1 MNGPA
6 RITALAVA
14 LTGLVISMSGC
25 DKLAARSELN
35 KGVEAYKSTHY
46 EEAINHFQRATMLD
60 PNLPMAKGYLATAL
74 GQNVVPGLL
83 TPDNLKNAQQ
93 SIDIFQ
99 EVLAKDPHD
108 VNSMKQ
114 VAGIEFEIKRLDEAK
129 AWQKKILQEDPKD
142 PEAAYTVGVIDWMQ
156 AHQNTLS
163 ALAPAGLNDDGEG
176 NAKAPKKIMDPLK
189 EKNTPLIDEAL
200 QYLNQ
205 ALENRPTYDD
215 AMSYMNLV
223 YRAKANLDYGDAQ
236 AVKADVDTGE
246 GLVLQG
252 DGHPQGQRSQEEP
265 GARRHHHG
273 RQRRIEVDFS
283 LYMHEDTA
291 SEFHGGRIFFE

>member
-6 RITALAVA
+6 RITVLAVA
-14 LTGLVISMSGC
+14 LAGMVVSMSGC
-25 DKLAARSELN
+25 DKLAARAELN
-35 KGVEAYKSTHY
+35 KGVDAYKGTHY

-83 TPDNLKNAQQ
+83 TPDNLKTAQQ
-93 SIDIFQ
+93 AIDIFQ
-99 EVLAKDPHD
+99 EVLAKDPKD

-114 VAGIEFEIKRLDEAK
+114 VAGIEFSVKRLDEAK
-129 AWQKKILQEDPKD
+129 AWQKRALQEDPKD

-176 NAKAPKKIMDPLK
+176 NAKAPKKIMDQLK
-189 EKNTPLIDEAL
+189 DQNTPLVQEAM

-236 AVKADVDTGE
+236 AVKADLDTAK
-246 GLVLQG
+246 
-252 DGHPQGQRSQEEP
+252 DWSSKSMGQRKANEAKKSQGP
-265 GARRHHHG
+265 GG
-273 RQRRIEVDFS
+273 ITMGDNGE
-283 LYMHEDTA
+283 MK
-291 SEFHGGRIFFE
+291 

>member
-14 LTGLVISMSGC
+14 LAGMVISMSGC
-25 DKLAARSELN
+25 DKLAAREELN
-35 KGVEAYKSTHY
+35 KGVDAYKGAHY
-46 EEAINHFQRATMLD
+46 EDAINHFQRATMLD
-60 PNLPMAKGYLATAL
+60 PSLPMAKGYLATAL

-83 TPDNLKNAQQ
+83 TPDNLKTAQQ
-93 SIDIFQ
+93 AIDIFQ

-114 VAGIEFEIKRLDEAK
+114 VAGIEFSVKRLDEAK
-129 AWQKKILQEDPKD
+129 AWQKRALQEDPKD

-176 NAKAPKKIMDPLK
+176 NTKAPKKIMDQLK
-189 EKNTPLIDEAL
+189 DQNTPLIQEAM

-205 ALENRPTYDD
+205 ALENKPTYDD

-223 YRAKANLDYGDAQ
+223 YRAKANLDYGDAN
-236 AVKADVDTGE
+236 AVKAD
-246 GLVLQG
+246 L
-252 DGHPQGQRSQEEP
+252 
-265 GARRHHHG
+265 
-273 RQRRIEVDFS
+273 
-283 LYMHEDTA
+283 DTA
-291 SEFHGGRIFFE
+291 KDWSSKSMGTRKANEAKKSQGPGGITMGDNGEMK

>member
-14 LTGLVISMSGC
+14 LAGMVISMSGC
-25 DKLAARSELN
+25 DKLAAREELN
-35 KGVEAYKSTHY
+35 KGVDAYKGAHY

-60 PNLPMAKGYLATAL
+60 PKLPMAKGYLATAL

-83 TPDNLKNAQQ
+83 TPDNLKTAQQ
-93 SIDIFQ
+93 AIDIFQ

-114 VAGIEFEIKRLDEAK
+114 VAGIEFSVKRLDEAK
-129 AWQKKILQEDPKD
+129 EWQKRALQEDPKD

-156 AHQNTLS
+156 AHQNTLT

-176 NAKAPKKIMDPLK
+176 NAKAPKKIMDQLK
-189 EKNTPLIDEAL
+189 DQNTPLIQEAM

-205 ALENRPTYDD
+205 ALENKPTYDD

-223 YRAKANLDYGDAQ
+223 YRAKANLDYGDAN
-236 AVKADVDTGE
+236 AVKAD
-246 GLVLQG
+246 L
-252 DGHPQGQRSQEEP
+252 
-265 GARRHHHG
+265 
-273 RQRRIEVDFS
+273 
-283 LYMHEDTA
+283 DTA
-291 SEFHGGRIFFE
+291 KDWSSKSMGTRKANEAKKAQGPGGITMGDNGEMK

>member
-6 RITALAVA
+6 RITVLAVA
-14 LTGLVISMSGC
+14 LAGMVVSMSGC
-25 DKLAARSELN
+25 DKLAARAELN
-35 KGVEAYKSTHY
+35 KGVDAYKGTHY

-83 TPDNLKNAQQ
+83 TPDNLKTAQQ
-93 SIDIFQ
+93 AIDIFQ
-99 EVLAKDPHD
+99 EVLAKDPKD

-114 VAGIEFEIKRLDEAK
+114 VAGIEFSVKRLDEAK
-129 AWQKKILQEDPKD
+129 AWQKKALQEDPKD

-176 NAKAPKKIMDPLK
+176 NAKAPKKIMDQLK
-189 EKNTPLIDEAL
+189 DQNTPLVQEAM

-236 AVKADVDTGE
+236 AVKADLDTAK
-246 GLVLQG
+246 
-252 DGHPQGQRSQEEP
+252 DWSSKSMGQRKANEAKKRQGP
-265 GARRHHHG
+265 GG
-273 RQRRIEVDFS
+273 ITMGDNGE
-283 LYMHEDTA
+283 MK
-291 SEFHGGRIFFE
+291 

>member
-6 RITALAVA
+6 RITVLAVA
-14 LTGLVISMSGC
+14 LAGMVVSMSGC
-25 DKLAARSELN
+25 DKLAARAELN
-35 KGVEAYKSTHY
+35 KGVDAYKGTHY

-83 TPDNLKNAQQ
+83 TPDNLKTAQQ
-93 SIDIFQ
+93 AIDIFQ
-99 EVLAKDPHD
+99 EVLAKDPKD

-114 VAGIEFEIKRLDEAK
+114 VAGIEFSVKRLDEAK
-129 AWQKKILQEDPKD
+129 AWQKRALQEDPKD

-176 NAKAPKKIMDPLK
+176 NAKAPKKIMDQLK
-189 EKNTPLIDEAL
+189 DQNTPLVQEAM

-236 AVKADVDTGE
+236 AVKAD
-246 GLVLQG
+246 L
-252 DGHPQGQRSQEEP
+252 
-265 GARRHHHG
+265 
-273 RQRRIEVDFS
+273 
-283 LYMHEDTA
+283 DTA
-291 SEFHGGRIFFE
+291 KDWSSKSMGTRKANEAKKSQGPGGITMGDNGEMK

>member
-6 RITALAVA
+6 RITVLAVA
-14 LTGLVISMSGC
+14 LAGMVVSMSGC
-25 DKLAARSELN
+25 DKLAARAELN
-35 KGVEAYKSTHY
+35 KGVDAYKGTHY
-46 EEAINHFQRATMLD
+46 EDAINHFQRATMLD
-60 PNLPMAKGYLATAL
+60 PKLPMAKGYLATAL

-83 TPDNLKNAQQ
+83 TPDNLKTAQQ
-93 SIDIFQ
+93 AIDIFQ
-99 EVLAKDPHD
+99 EVLAKDPKD

-114 VAGIEFEIKRLDEAK
+114 VAGIEFSVKRLDEAK
-129 AWQKKILQEDPKD
+129 AWQKKALQEDPKD

-176 NAKAPKKIMDPLK
+176 NAKAPKKIMDQLK
-189 EKNTPLIDEAL
+189 DQNTPLVQEAM

-236 AVKADVDTGE
+236 AVKAD
-246 GLVLQG
+246 L
-252 DGHPQGQRSQEEP
+252 
-265 GARRHHHG
+265 
-273 RQRRIEVDFS
+273 
-283 LYMHEDTA
+283 DTA
-291 SEFHGGRIFFE
+291 KDWSSKSMGTRKANEAKKSQGPGGITMGDNGEMK

>member
-6 RITALAVA
+6 RITVLAVA
-14 LTGLVISMSGC
+14 LAGMVISMSGC
-25 DKLAARSELN
+25 DKLAARAELN
-35 KGVEAYKSTHY
+35 KGVDAYKGAHY
-46 EEAINHFQRATMLD
+46 EDAINHFQRATMLD
-60 PNLPMAKGYLATAL
+60 PSLPMAKGYLATAL

-83 TPDNLKNAQQ
+83 TPDNLKTAQQ
-93 SIDIFQ
+93 AIDIFQ

-114 VAGIEFEIKRLDEAK
+114 VAGIEFSVKRLDEAK
-129 AWQKKILQEDPKD
+129 AWQKRALQEDPKD

-163 ALAPAGLNDDGEG
+163 ALATAGLNDDGDG
-176 NAKAPKKIMDPLK
+176 NVKAPKKIMDDLKDQNAPLVQ
-189 EKNTPLIDEAL
+189 EAM

-223 YRAKANLDYGDAQ
+223 YRAKANLDYGNAD
-236 AVKADVDTGE
+236 AVKAD
-246 GLVLQG
+246 L
-252 DGHPQGQRSQEEP
+252 
-265 GARRHHHG
+265 
-273 RQRRIEVDFS
+273 
-283 LYMHEDTA
+283 DTA
-291 SEFHGGRIFFE
+291 KDWSSKSMGTRKENEAKKSQGPGGITMGDNGEMK